1 MFVKFF
7 PPMDK
12 FVALHAPTL
21 RLLKKFAEAMR
32 ECV

>member
-12 FVALHAPTL
+12 FVVLRAPTL